1 MLKKWFL
8 LLCALALVLSFG
20 CGKEPAK
27 QDTSA
32 QKGAK
37 PALSVGLMPDTDSV
51 PFIVAREKGYFA
63 EEGVEVT
70 LHPFKSAMDR
80 DAALQSGQLDGAVS
94 DLLAAAFAKAGGF
107 DVRVTSSTDGAYQMI
122 AGKGN
127 EAKDVHS
134 LAGADIAV
142 SRNTIIEYVTDRILR
157 ENGMASDALQK
168 VSIPQI
174 PARLE
179 MLQNGKLPA
188 ATLPEPMAS
197 IAVANG
203 CKFLTGSGEL
213 GINPGV
219 MLFSA
224 KAAEE
229 KKESLKAM
237 YRAYNKAVEYLKK
250 TPREEYIGM
259 VVEKSGF
266 PAAAKDALQLPDYR
280 AVALPK
286 ESDVTEVMRW
296 LKEKDLIKQEYTYQ
310 NLVVGDFLP

>member
-280 AVALPK
+280 A
-286 ESDVTEVMRW
+286 
-296 LKEKDLIKQEYTYQ
+296 
-310 NLVVGDFLP
+310 